1 MRKNQFTD
9 ESDLQI
15 FWLGVKVGMTSLG
28 TVLLLISKKL
38 LRIT

>member
-15 FWLGVKVGMTSLG
+15 LWLGVKVGLTSLG
-28 TVLLLISKKL
+28 TMLLIISKKL
-38 LRIT
+38 LKLS